1 MMMKLH
7 KKKAPKKGRGKEM
20 KGNDQSF
27 CKQTTQKRRAT
38 LRKGHTKYPNL
49 LQSLQAYQLKKGKV
63 SQIKLLA

>member
-1 MMMKLH
+1 
-7 KKKAPKKGRGKEM
+7 M